1 MAPENGRMLDSVR
14 VCVCVCV
21 CSSACTYRLV
31 HISDLIFSCL
41 SYLIWEEWYL
51 SSRALWKIKKLVFSK
66 IFRRPDQFNSV
77 QSLSH
82 VQLFATPWTAARQ
95 TSLSIT
101 SSWRLL
107 KLMSI
112 KSVMQSNH
120 LILCRPLLLPPSIF
134 PSFRVFSY
142 ESVLLIRWPK
152 Y

>member
-1 MAPENGRMLDSVR
+1 M
-14 VCVCVCV
+14 CVCVCV

-82 VQLFATPWTAARQ
+82 VQLFATLWTAARQ
-95 TSLSIT
+95 ASLSFTIT
-101 SSWRLL
+101 ESLL

-112 KSVMQSNH
+112 ESVILSIH
-120 LILCRPLLLPPSIF
+120 FILCHPLLLPSVF
-134 PSFRVFSY
+134 PNNRVFPNKST
-142 ESVLLIRWPK
+142 LHIRW
-152 Y
+152 